1 MFTTA
6 LAITLLAGLSTGIGG
21 VLVALKGDIGDRF
34 LAGALG
40 FSAGVMIYISLV
52 ELLPQAMDALDT
64 EWTAILAFFAG
75 VALIAV
81 IDRLVPDDIN
91 PHEPG
96 ENGALNRGETS
107 GAPTK
112 MLRRAGLMTGIAIA
126 LHNFPE
132 GFATFMAAYADPVLA
147 VPIAIAI
154 ALHNIPEGVA
164 VAVPLSR
171 ATGKR
176 WRAAGWAT
184 LSGLAEPAGALIGF
198 ALIAPFLGPHTM
210 GYTYAAVAGI
220 MVFIS
225 VDKLMPSA
233 IQTGHHHV
241 SVYWMMGGM
250 GLMAASLLMLA

>member
-1 MFTTA
+1 MFATA
-6 LAITLLAGLSTGIGG
+6 FAISMLAGLSTGLGG
-21 VLVALKGDIGDRF
+21 VIVALKGNIGDRF
-34 LAGALG
+34 LAGSLG
-40 FSAGVMIYISLV
+40 FSAGVMVYISLV
-52 ELLPQAMDALDT
+52 ELLPEAMDSLRSG
-64 EWTAILAFFAG
+64 WTAIAAFFAG

-91 PHEPG
+91 PHEP
-96 ENGALNRGETS
+96 ERS
-107 GAPTK
+107 GATGA
-112 MLRRAGLMTGIAIA
+112 LRRAGVLTAIAIA

-132 GFATFMAAYADPVLA
+132 GFATFMAAYTDPVLA

-171 ATGKR
+171 GTGNR

-184 LSGLAEPAGALIGF
+184 LSGLAEPLGALVGF
-198 ALIAPFLGPHTM
+198 ALIAPFMGPQTM
-210 GYTYAAVAGI
+210 GLSYAAVAGI

-225 VDKLMPSA
+225 IDKLMPSA
-233 IQTGHHHV
+233 IQTGHHHT

>member
-6 LAITLLAGLSTGIGG
+6 LAITLLAGLSTGLGG

-34 LAGALG
+34 LAGSLE

-52 ELLPQAMDALDT
+52 ELLPESMEALDND
-64 EWTAILAFFAG
+64 WFAIAAFFFG

-91 PHEPG
+91 PHEPS
-96 ENGALNRGETS
+96 TS
-107 GAPTK
+107 TAPQATT
-112 MLRRAGLMTGIAIA
+112 LRRAGLMTGIAIA

-132 GFATFMAAYADPVLA
+132 GFATFMAAYTDPKFA
-147 VPIAIAI
+147 IPIAVAI

-171 ATGKR
+171 ATGNR

-198 ALIAPFLGPHTM
+198 ALISPFLGPQTM
-210 GYTYAAVAGI
+210 GFSYAAVAGI

-225 VDKLMPSA
+225 VDKLMPNA

>member
-6 LAITLLAGLSTGIGG
+6 LAITLLAGRSTGLGG

-34 LAGALG
+34 LAGSLG

-52 ELLPQAMDALDT
+52 ELLPESMEALDND
-64 EWTAILAFFAG
+64 WSAIAAFFFS

-91 PHEPG
+91 PHEPS
-96 ENGALNRGETS
+96 TS
-107 GAPTK
+107 TAPQATT
-112 MLRRAGLMTGIAIA
+112 LRRAGLMTGIAIA

-132 GFATFMAAYADPVLA
+132 GFATFMAAYTDPKLA
-147 VPIAIAI
+147 IPIAVAI

-171 ATGKR
+171 ATGNR

-198 ALIAPFLGPHTM
+198 ALISPFLGPQTM
-210 GYTYAAVAGI
+210 GFSYAAVAGI

-225 VDKLMPSA
+225 VDKLMPNA

>member
-6 LAITLLAGLSTGIGG
+6 LAITLLAGLSTGLGG

-34 LAGALG
+34 LAGSLG

-52 ELLPQAMDALDT
+52 ELLPESMEALDND
-64 EWTAILAFFAG
+64 WLAIAAFFFG

-91 PHEPG
+91 PHEPS
-96 ENGALNRGETS
+96 TS
-107 GAPTK
+107 TATQATT
-112 MLRRAGLMTGIAIA
+112 LRRAGLMTGIAIA

-132 GFATFMAAYADPVLA
+132 GFATFMAAYTDPKLA
-147 VPIAIAI
+147 IPIAVAI

-171 ATGKR
+171 ATGNR

-184 LSGLAEPAGALIGF
+184 LSGLAEPAGALLGF
-198 ALIAPFLGPHTM
+198 ALISPFLGPQTM
-210 GYTYAAVAGI
+210 GFSYAAVAGI

-225 VDKLMPSA
+225 VDKLMPNA

>member
-1 MFTTA
+1 MFATA
-6 LAITLLAGLSTGIGG
+6 FAISMLAGLSTGLGG
-21 VLVALKGDIGDRF
+21 VIVALKGNIGDRF
-34 LAGALG
+34 LAGSLG
-40 FSAGVMIYISLV
+40 FSAGVMVYISLV
-52 ELLPQAMDALDT
+52 ELLPEAMDSLRSG
-64 EWTAILAFFAG
+64 WTAIAAFFAG

-91 PHEPG
+91 PHEP
-96 ENGALNRGETS
+96 ETS
-107 GAPTK
+107 GATGA
-112 MLRRAGLMTGIAIA
+112 LRRAGVLTAIAIA

-171 ATGKR
+171 GTGNR

-184 LSGLAEPAGALIGF
+184 LSGLAEPLGALVGF
-198 ALIAPFLGPHTM
+198 ALIAPFMGPQTM
-210 GYTYAAVAGI
+210 GLSYAAVAGI

-225 VDKLMPSA
+225 IDKLMPSA

>member
-6 LAITLLAGLSTGIGG
+6 LAITLLAGLSTGLGG
-21 VLVALKGDIGDRF
+21 VIVALKGEIGDHF
-34 LAGALG
+34 LAGSLG

-52 ELLPQAMDALDT
+52 ELLPQAMDALASD
-64 EWTAILAFFAG
+64 WFAIAAFFAG
-75 VALIAV
+75 VVLIAV

-96 ENGALNRGETS
+96 TS
-107 GAPTK
+107 AAF
-112 MLRRAGLMTGIAIA
+112 LRRAGLMTGIAIA

-132 GFATFMAAYADPVLA
+132 GFATFMAAYTDPKLA
-147 VPIAIAI
+147 IPIAIAI

-171 ATGKR
+171 ATGNR

-184 LSGLAEPAGALIGF
+184 LSGFAEPAGALIGF
-198 ALIAPFLGPHTM
+198 ALISPFLGPQTM
-210 GYTYAAVAGI
+210 GFSYAAVAGI

-225 VDKLMPSA
+225 VDKLMPNA

>member
-6 LAITLLAGLSTGIGG
+6 LAITLLAGLSTGLGG
-21 VLVALKGDIGDRF
+21 VIVALKGEIGDHF
-34 LAGALG
+34 LACSLG

-52 ELLPQAMDALDT
+52 ELLPQAMDALASD
-64 EWTAILAFFAG
+64 WFAIAAFFAG
-75 VALIAV
+75 VVLIAV

-96 ENGALNRGETS
+96 TS
-107 GAPTK
+107 AAF
-112 MLRRAGLMTGIAIA
+112 LRRAGLMTGVAIA

-132 GFATFMAAYADPVLA
+132 GFATFMAAYTDPVLA
-147 VPIAIAI
+147 APIALAI

-171 ATGKR
+171 ATGNR

-184 LSGLAEPAGALIGF
+184 LSGLAEPAGALVGF
-198 ALIAPFLGPHTM
+198 ALIAPFLGPQTM
-210 GYTYAAVAGI
+210 GLSYAAVAGI

-250 GLMAASLLMLA
+250 GLMAASLTMLA

>member
-6 LAITLLAGLSTGIGG
+6 LAITLLAGLSTGLGG

-34 LAGALG
+34 LAGSLG

-52 ELLPQAMDALDT
+52 ELLPEAMEALDND
-64 EWTAILAFFAG
+64 WSAIAAFFFG

-91 PHEPG
+91 PHEPS
-96 ENGALNRGETS
+96 TS
-107 GAPTK
+107 TAPQATT
-112 MLRRAGLMTGIAIA
+112 LRRAGLMTGIAIA

-132 GFATFMAAYADPVLA
+132 GFATFMAAYADPKLA
-147 VPIAIAI
+147 IPIAIAI

-171 ATGKR
+171 ATGNR

-198 ALIAPFLGPHTM
+198 ALISPFLGPQTM
-210 GYTYAAVAGI
+210 GFSYAAVAGI

-225 VDKLMPSA
+225 VDKLMPNA

-250 GLMAASLLMLA
+250 GLMAAGLLMLA

>member
-6 LAITLLAGLSTGIGG
+6 LAITLLAGLSTGLGG

-34 LAGALG
+34 LAGSLG

-52 ELLPQAMDALDT
+52 ELLPESMEALDND
-64 EWTAILAFFAG
+64 WSAIAAFFFG

-91 PHEPG
+91 PHEPS
-96 ENGALNRGETS
+96 TS
-107 GAPTK
+107 TAPQATT
-112 MLRRAGLMTGIAIA
+112 LRRAGLMTGIAIA
-126 LHNFPE
+126 LHNFSE
-132 GFATFMAAYADPVLA
+132 GFATFMAAYTDPKLA
-147 VPIAIAI
+147 IPIAIAI

-171 ATGKR
+171 ATGNR

-184 LSGLAEPAGALIGF
+184 LSGLTEPAGALIGF
-198 ALIAPFLGPHTM
+198 ALISPFLGPQTM
-210 GYTYAAVAGI
+210 GFSYAAVAGI

-225 VDKLMPSA
+225 VDKLMPNA